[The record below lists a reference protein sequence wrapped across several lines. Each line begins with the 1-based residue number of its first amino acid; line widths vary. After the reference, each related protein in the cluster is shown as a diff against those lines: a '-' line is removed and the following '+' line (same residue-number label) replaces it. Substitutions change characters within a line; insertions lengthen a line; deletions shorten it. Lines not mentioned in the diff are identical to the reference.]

1 MMCRWHPDDICHP
14 PAKSH
19 LKSHSCVIRTSSAC
33 HPHEISTGNIFPL
46 KEQTALLK
54 TKNNNFKFFKIQFL
68 RLTHGIILSDM
79 TEREFIYI

>member
-1 MMCRWHPDDICHP
+1 MSSASQILPEVSLLCHP
-14 PAKSH
+14 H
-19 LKSHSCVIRTSSAC
+19 VICMSSA
-33 HPHEISTGNIFPL
+33 HRPHEISTGNIFPL